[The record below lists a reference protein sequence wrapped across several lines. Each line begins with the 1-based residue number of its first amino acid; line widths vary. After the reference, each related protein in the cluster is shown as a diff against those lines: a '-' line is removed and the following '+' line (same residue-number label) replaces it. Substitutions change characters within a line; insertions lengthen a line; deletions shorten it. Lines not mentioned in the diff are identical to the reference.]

1 MPEETREEKIKRI
14 LASDKPILENDEANE
29 LFGEIFGKQID
40 MHHWVK
46 ENLAAFKGD
55 DEQ

>member
-29 LFGEIFGKQID
+29 LFGEIFGEQID